1 MAAIHELSSVTPL
14 EKMDI
19 FEVPATQTSALKTTV
34 TEYRPIN
41 VIDSNSPL
49 EFLVQSSLD
58 EYINLSETKLSLKLR
73 VDLKQ
78 KDVNAATWEKIAPV
92 QNLLPSIFE
101 QVDLIIGDK
110 QITGSH
116 QTNAYRAYFDTL
128 VGFNKAAKSSFLSTQ
143 GWYEENI
150 SSVNNVSTIRGAYL
164 APDAD
169 ATDLTKGSVMNLTG
183 KLYLDLAQQMKPILG
198 GATLRFKLTPN
209 SPKFYLH
216 SKEATM
222 EPKVVF
228 LEASLEVSKT
238 KVSQEIVEAHAAALR
253 QGPALY
259 PITRSEVKKF
269 TINSGV
275 LDVKIDNAI
284 SGQMPRQIF
293 MALVDNKACNGDLA
307 EYPYNFLP
315 YNLNHVSCHVNGEQY
330 PATAYQPNFK
340 KGSYSREYYGFFEAL
355 HQNYSHP
362 NLKIN
367 QTNYL
372 SGGYTF
378 FGIDLSNDRSEGCG
392 SGGHVDPI
400 KYGSLRVDLQF
411 AEATPKTLNLIVFVR
426 YENVLKI
433 GNDRNPIDFV

>member
-1 MAAIHELSSVTPL
+1 MTAIHELSSVTPL
-14 EKMDI
+14 EKMEL
-19 FEVPATQTSALKTTV
+19 FGAPATQTTALRTFV

-49 EFLVQSSLD
+49 EFLVQTSLD
-58 EYINLSETKLSLKLR
+58 EYVNLCETKLNLKFR

-78 KDVNAATWEKIAPV
+78 KDVVATDWPKIAGV

-101 QVDLIIGDK
+101 QVDLVIGDK

-128 VGFNKAAKSSFLSTQ
+128 VGFDKAAKQSFLTVQ
-143 GWYEENI
+143 GWHEENI
-150 SSVNNVSTIRGAYL
+150 SSLNNVSTGRAGFL
-164 APDAD
+164 APDSTASD
-169 ATDLTKGSVMNLTG
+169 QSTGRVLNMTG
-183 KLYLDLAQQMKPILG
+183 KLFLDLAQQMKPVLG
-198 GATLRFKLTPN
+198 GATIRFKLTPN

-216 SKEATM
+216 SKDDKM
-222 EPKVVF
+222 KPKVVF
-228 LEASLEVSKT
+228 LDASLEVSKT
-238 KVSQEIVEAHAAALR
+238 KVSQDIVEAHAAALR

-269 TINSGV
+269 TINKGV
-275 LDVKIDNAI
+275 VDVKIDNAI
-284 SGQMPRQIF
+284 SGQMPRQVF

-307 EYPYNFLP
+307 EYPFNFLP

-330 PATAYQPNFK
+330 PAKAYQPNFAEEC
-340 KGSYSREYYGFFEAL
+340 YAREYYGFFEAL
-355 HQNYSHP
+355 HENFAHP

-367 QTNYL
+367 QSMYL
-372 SGGYTF
+372 TGGYTF
-378 FGIDLSNDRSEGCG
+378 FGMDLSNDRSEGCG

-411 AEATPKTLNLIVFVR
+411 SAATEKTLNLLLFVR
-426 YENVLKI
+426 YDNVVKI
-433 GNDRNPIDFV
+433 GMDRNPIDFS